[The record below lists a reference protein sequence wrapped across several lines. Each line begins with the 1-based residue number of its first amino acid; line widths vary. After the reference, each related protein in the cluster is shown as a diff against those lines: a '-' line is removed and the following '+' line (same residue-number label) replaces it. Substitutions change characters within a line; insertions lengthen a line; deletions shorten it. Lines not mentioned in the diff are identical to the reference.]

1 MWRTTGKPRVAVGV
15 GLVLAVMGLAEARRL
30 AIAGLP
36 QVRQRARVLGLTRVA
51 VAGLML
57 FRPALLPSL
66 LGLRADATPTPW
78 LPRLLAVRELV
89 IGTNALA
96 SSRPDRDPLPALLT
110 ISAVD
115 GAEAVV
121 ILAALSRRE
130 LPWDRAL
137 GFVLA
142 DLGSAA
148 ALPVLIKRLRTR
160 PPRTPVS
167 HGAASRDPRPREV
180 AG

>member
-1 MWRTTGKPRVAVGV
+1 MWRTTDKPLVAVGV

-36 QVRQRARVLGLTRVA
+36 QVRQLARVLGLTRVA
-51 VAGLML
+51 VAGLLL

-66 LGLRADATPTPW
+66 LGLRADATPTQW

-96 SSRPDRDPLPALLT
+96 SSRPERDPLPALLA

-130 LPWDRAL
+130 LPWDRAC

-148 ALPVLIKRLRTR
+148 AFPVLSKRHRPR
-160 PPRTPVS
+160 PPPTLESTVALHEDSR
-167 HGAASRDPRPREV
+167 HEKAA
-180 AG
+180 G